1 MAEEVE
7 LPEEPFKE
15 ILNELF
21 ANRMTVKAAHTKFE
35 EEHGEGQ
42 LTLETCNSYY
52 LRFIKQQ
59 NDLKRAERYRA
70 IDAQEPPPH
79 LVPKILERAEDYR
92 ARSQQA
98 IDDWNAPRGIKIEA
112 FIEEVAQWSL
122 EGETDETM
130 KRANPPEIY
139 NISLGASEDLV
150 AGAFAN
156 ATIGNYEK
164 MVRNRE
170 EEFEIKV
177 AIHGYFIEIETNG
190 ADISKIISLP
200 HGCAAMCLDS
210 SNYQHSRTSAVRLSI
225 ELLIALLSL
234 EQFNFTSLRL
244 RLAIPHDRFDMEY
257 PETIEICC
265 SFLKTFESAKNKIDT
280 SNLVMKME
288 FTQPDLFEKA
298 QSLMQFT
305 PVSVVNGFVV
315 IKWAPDRIY
324 LQDEQRLKEVKLWKK
339 LAYTVVTF
347 KF

>member
-1 MAEEVE
+1 MDEKVE
-7 LPEEPFKE
+7 LPGEPFKE

-21 ANRMTVKAAHTKFE
+21 ADRMTVTGAHTKFE

-42 LTLETCNSYY
+42 LTLEKCNNYY

-79 LVPKILERAEDYR
+79 LVPKILESAEDYR

-98 IDDWNAPRGIKIEA
+98 IDDWNASRGIKIEA
-112 FIEEVAQWSL
+112 FIEEIAQWSL
-122 EGETDETM
+122 EEESDEMM
-130 KRANPPEIY
+130 KRSNPPEVH
-139 NISLGASEDLV
+139 NLALGASEDLV
-150 AGAFAN
+150 ARAFAN
-156 ATIGNYEK
+156 ATIGNFENR
-164 MVRNRE
+164 VRNPE
-170 EEFEIKV
+170 EQFEIKL

-190 ADISKIISLP
+190 ADISKIMCLP

-225 ELLIALLSL
+225 ELLIALLNL

-244 RLAIPHDRFDMEY
+244 RLAIPYDRFDMEH
-257 PETIEICC
+257 PETTEICC
-265 SFLKTFESAKNKIDT
+265 SFLKAFELAKNKIDT
-280 SNLVMKME
+280 SNLEMKME
-288 FTQPDLFEKA
+288 FTQPVLYEKA
-298 QSLMQFT
+298 QSLIQFT

-324 LQDEQRLKEVKLWKK
+324 LQDEERLKEVKLWKE